1 MIEIGTWKDGTAMVW
16 WSDDK
21 DAVAEGLGAGMGG
34 SPAWTTR
41 GDGLVAQ
48 DGCFSC
54 MCVAHGYRLREM
66 INGRAG
72 LRRRSVVGFEFLAC

>member
-21 DAVAEGLGAGMGG
+21 DAVAERLGAGMGG

-54 MCVAHGYRLREM
+54 MCVAHGYRLREDDQWPS
-66 INGRAG
+66 GA
-72 LRRRSVVGFEFLAC
+72 SAKVSCGF